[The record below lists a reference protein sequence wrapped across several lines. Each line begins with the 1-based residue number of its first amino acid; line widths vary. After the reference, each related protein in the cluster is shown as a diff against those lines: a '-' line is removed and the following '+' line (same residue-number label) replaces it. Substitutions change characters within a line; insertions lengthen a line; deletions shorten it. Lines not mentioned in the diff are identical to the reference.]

1 MLTIEAATN
10 SVAYV
15 ISLETLHAF
24 WETDIQTLRL
34 RSIVAEKLYAQFYE
48 RVISLHCDTAE
59 ERYLKLIQQYPEVT
73 NKLSLKD
80 IASYLSVTPET
91 VSHIRKN
98 NDLTN
103 FLRYFKDFVFIIY
116 YFAPLIKK

>member
-1 MLTIEAATN
+1 MQIPSLLTIEAATN

-24 WETDIQTLRL
+24 WETDMQTLRL

-59 ERYLKLIQQYPEVT
+59 ERYLRLIQQYPEVT

-91 VSHIRKN
+91 VSHIRKKI
-98 NDLTN
+98 TTS
-103 FLRYFKDFVFIIY
+103 RIS
-116 YFAPLIKK
+116 